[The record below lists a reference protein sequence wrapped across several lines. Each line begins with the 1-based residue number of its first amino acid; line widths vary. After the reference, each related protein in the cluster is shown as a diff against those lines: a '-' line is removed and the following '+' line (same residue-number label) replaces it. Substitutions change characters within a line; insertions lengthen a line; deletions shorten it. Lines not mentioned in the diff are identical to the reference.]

1 MKSPLECLK
10 RGPKDG
16 HASSQCRGPRR
27 APVSFYCAN
36 IELYKHMSLIQPS
49 NKTTRRFFFKKS
61 ERTDRYR
68 SGFYLE
74 GGVSDQIH
82 MRATYPPTDHRDPLC
97 VPSTTCAMCCAR
109 RCDICKLSLC
119 DCSPNGVQLASLVRW
134 SLFRPRT
141 SITALSDVP
150 AIPHPRRPEL
160 THHCLIAAHL
170 YSRYSLHLK

>member
-10 RGPKDG
+10 RRPKDG

-49 NKTTRRFFFKKS
+49 IKTTRRFFFKKS

-97 VPSTTCAMCCAR
+97 VPSTTCAMCCASKGDVTFVNCLSATAAPVACSWRLWSGGHCSAPVLQSR
-109 RCDICKLSLC
+109 RC
-119 DCSPNGVQLASLVRW
+119 RT
-134 SLFRPRT
+134 FRPFF
-141 SITALSDVP
+141 
-150 AIPHPRRPEL
+150 IPGGRN
-160 THHCLIAAHL
+160 
-170 YSRYSLHLK
+170 